1 MPETISAGL
10 ALLSK
15 HDCVTSNILSEPRG
29 SSVSPGLCQ
38 AARIQEHSG
47 EKVGTKKVRETLKE
61 REA

>member
-29 SSVSPGLCQ
+29 TSVSQGLCQ
-38 AARIQEHSG
+38 AAPTQEHSAEKG
-47 EKVGTKKVRETLKE
+47 GTEKVKGALKE
-61 REA
+61 RET